1 MSDNKFSISDLSFSY
16 KKETHPTLS
25 GLNYAFKGGDIVGLI
40 GKNGSGKTTLLN
52 CMSGFFKPTTGS
64 ILLNNIGL
72 DKSRRD
78 IAVIVDHFDMFEY
91 LTIEDNISFFLEF
104 YKKKYLN
111 SELYK
116 YLEKYELINYRK
128 LYAFEASKGMLK
140 KMQIIISL
148 LLNPILLLGDEP
160 INDVDENNQKHFF
173 DDIKA
178 LSNKNS
184 SIIIFSLHNLD
195 IIKKHTNKII
205 EL

>member
-1 MSDNKFSISDLSFSY
+1 MTTLEKLPENILENISENL
-16 KKETHPTLS
+16 
-25 GLNYAFKGGDIVGLI
+25 DIVGLI